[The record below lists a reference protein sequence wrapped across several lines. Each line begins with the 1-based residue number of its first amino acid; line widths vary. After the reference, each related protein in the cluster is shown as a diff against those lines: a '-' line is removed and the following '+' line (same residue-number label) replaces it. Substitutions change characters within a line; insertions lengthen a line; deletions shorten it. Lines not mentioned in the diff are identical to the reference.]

1 MPRQQTYIRGLVLLG
16 LLSIVL
22 AACGTA
28 ASTAEPLRLRLVTWP
43 GYAPLYAVADHEL
56 AAPTQLEVSTSDIAQ
71 DNYRAFAEGRVDVL
85 ASTLFT
91 AIQFVDQGTPTSV
104 ILVTDYS
111 NGADGVIARAGID
124 SMVDLAGQRVAVE
137 SGSISHFVL
146 VQGLQN
152 AGLTQDDIE
161 VVHVVTGEAQA
172 AIEEGTVDAAAV
184 WEPVLSEFANAH
196 DVEPLFTS
204 AEIPNQVVD
213 VLLVHPELIEERPE
227 DLANLVRGWD
237 QAVQEWRAGS
247 PEIAQSMARSMNV
260 SVDDLNAQLE
270 QIELVDLE
278 QNARLFDPTTDTS
291 LWSTYDDLSDFFQTT
306 QQLSGPPPDAA
317 DLLNETVIEAALQ

>member
-1 MPRQQTYIRGLVLLG
+1 MPRRKIYTRALFLLG
-16 LLSIVL
+16 LLCIAL
-22 AACGTA
+22 AACGTMT
-28 ASTAEPLRLRLVTWP
+28 STPEPLRLRLVTWP

-111 NGADGVIARAGID
+111 NGADGVIARAGLD
-124 SMVDLAGQRVAVE
+124 SMADLEGQRVAVE

-146 VQGLQN
+146 MQGLRD

-161 VVHVVTGEAQA
+161 VIHVVTGEAPA

-184 WEPVLSEFANAH
+184 WEPVLSEYATAH
-196 DVEPLFTS
+196 NVDPLFTS

-213 VLLVHPELIEERPE
+213 VLIVHPDLIEERPE

-247 PEIAQSMARSMNV
+247 PEIADSMARSMNV
-260 SVDDLNAQLE
+260 SVDDLRTQLE

-278 QNARLFDPTTDTS
+278 HNAQLFDPTYGDS
-291 LWSTYDDLSDFFQTT
+291 LWNTYGDLADFFEATE
-306 QQLSGPPPDAA
+306 QLGGMPPDAA
-317 DLLNETVIEAALQ
+317 DILNDAVIEAALQ

>member
-1 MPRQQTYIRGLVLLG
+1 MYG
-16 LLSIVL
+16 LLFLSLICLVL
-22 AACGTA
+22 AACGATEPD
-28 ASTAEPLRLRLVTWP
+28 SEPLRLRLVTWP

-56 AAPTQLEVSTSDIAQ
+56 AATTQLEVSTSDIAQ
-71 DNYRAFAEGRVDVL
+71 DNYRAFAEGRIDVL

-91 AIQFVDQGTPTSV
+91 AIQFVDQGTPARV

-111 NGADGVIARAGID
+111 NGADGIIARSGIEH
-124 SMVDLAGQRVAVE
+124 MTDLAGQRVAVE

-146 VQGLQN
+146 IRGLHD

-184 WEPVLSEFANAH
+184 WEPVLSEYANAH
-196 DVEPLFTS
+196 DIEPLFTS

-213 VLLVHPELIEERPE
+213 VLIVRPELVEERPE
-227 DLANLVRGWD
+227 DLANLLRGWD
-237 QAVQEWRAGS
+237 QAVHEWHAGNADVAGS
-247 PEIAQSMARSMNV
+247 MSRSMNV
-260 SVDDLNAQLE
+260 SVDDLHAQLE

-278 QNARLFDPTTDTS
+278 QNARLFDPTTEES
-291 LWSTYDDLSDFFQTT
+291 LWSTYGDLTDFFESTD
-306 QQLSGPPPDAA
+306 QLSGTPPDAA
-317 DLLNETVIEAALQ
+317 DLLEDAVVEAALQ